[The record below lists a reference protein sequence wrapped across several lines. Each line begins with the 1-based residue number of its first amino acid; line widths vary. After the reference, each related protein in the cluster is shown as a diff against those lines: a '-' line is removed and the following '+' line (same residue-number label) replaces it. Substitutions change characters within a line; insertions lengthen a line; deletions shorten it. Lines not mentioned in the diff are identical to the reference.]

1 MSLLGLPPVWGWLGL
16 GLALITAEVVIAP
29 GTYMLWIGLAA
40 LVMALIAALA
50 SLTPGVELALFGA
63 LALASAMAGRMVYG
77 RRAVNDAAQDLHDLS
92 RTLQG
97 QVVLLA
103 TAIENGSGQ
112 ARVGDSVWRV
122 NGPDL
127 PAGARVRI
135 LSVDGATLVVEA
147 A

>member
-1 MSLLGLPPVWGWLGL
+1 MSLFGLPPVWGWLGF
-16 GLALITAEVVIAP
+16 GLALIAAEVVIAP

-40 LVMALIAALA
+40 LAMALITSLA
-50 SLTPGVELALFGA
+50 TLSLGTELALFGA
-63 LALASAMAGRMVYG
+63 LALGSAMAGWVIYG

-92 RTLQG
+92 RTLRG

-103 TAIENGSGQ
+103 TAIENGNGQ

-127 PAGARVRI
+127 PAGAKVRI

-147 A
+147 V